1 MIHLFTFSVINLL
14 RARPGKPIFSV
25 RHPDGAGRNY
35 TVQQT
40 KLCQALLVCLIAPL
54 SRRCRCG
61 RHAHVAGCGTGS
73 RQDSAS
79 AARTPR
85 GEGSGAASRRRSSVH
100 ISATAGTPAH
110 DGGSWQCRPDQIA
123 IVPTA
128 RAKRAAVLELGN
140 SAEPS
145 TCVVADGLGLGKRL

>member
-1 MIHLFTFSVINLL
+1 ML
-14 RARPGKPIFSV
+14 RAVVQAAAKTLPRP
-25 RHPDGAGRNY
+25 
-35 TVQQT
+35 
-40 KLCQALLVCLIAPL
+40 
-54 SRRCRCG
+54 
-61 RHAHVAGCGTGS
+61 HAHL
-73 RQDSAS
+73 
-79 AARTPR
+79 

-145 TCVVADGLGLGKRL
+145 TCVVADGLGLGKRLIVLATLGKRVSEHDICVN

>member
-1 MIHLFTFSVINLL
+1 MYSYKHVIGGCAVQTHL
-14 RARPGKPIFSV
+14 
-25 RHPDGAGRNY
+25 
-35 TVQQT
+35 VQ
-40 KLCQALLVCLIAPL
+40 LV
-54 SRRCRCG
+54 
-61 RHAHVAGCGTGS
+61 
-73 RQDSAS
+73 
-79 AARTPR
+79 PR
-85 GEGSGAASRRRSSVH
+85 LETCSLG
-100 ISATAGTPAH
+100 ATAGTPAH